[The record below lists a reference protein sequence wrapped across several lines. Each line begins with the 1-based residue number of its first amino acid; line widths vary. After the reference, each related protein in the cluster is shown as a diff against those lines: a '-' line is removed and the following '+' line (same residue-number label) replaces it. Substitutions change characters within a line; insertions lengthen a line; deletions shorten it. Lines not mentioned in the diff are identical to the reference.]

1 MKKNYFIMM
10 CLLLTLLGCNN
21 SQISNNDEIAYRSE
35 VKSNYA
41 ESIYLTDYVN
51 ELNEEE
57 TKVFANES
65 KQNHQGYGTK
75 GIAKSSY
82 YTTYVNDKLVNTY
95 MIQTAERDPHS
106 VCFLDVSEDKIKN
119 GLTIKLDY
127 FEEVSKVTLLPLK
140 YNIIPTFTN
149 KTISFFINDYGY
161 YTIIPGNEFNP
172 DKAYT
177 IYVRKPEYIEVP
189 YGYTLIEYK
198 PGLHFIDPI
207 TIKSNTILYLHQ
219 GAFLLGKNPEN
230 GSESLAFIGASSAEN
245 IKIMGHGVLDMS
257 PTYWHGARGIYLR
270 NCKNIEINGVTLIN
284 SPTWT
289 LTATNCDNLKIEDVI
304 IFGYR
309 TNSDGYA
316 ICSCEDVVVKNCF
329 ARSGDDLF
337 EVKSYTGKESKNILF
352 EDCIAW
358 PDNCRG
364 FGIVQETYSNISNV
378 TYNNC
383 SLLYQLND
391 WSEKMASFVITAGEM
406 GSVDKV
412 SFTNCDLFYSSVIAI
427 RMSTGEND
435 ETMGTRNFNNKISN
449 VTFKDC
455 DFKYPA
461 SGNGIV
467 KFRDNTKEKNSIQN
481 IIFEN
486 VTFKDKKLNNI
497 SEINPVLE
505 NINES
510 EFNFVTVK

>member
-1 MKKNYFIMM
+1 MKKKCFIMM
-10 CLLLTLLGCNN
+10 CLSLNLLGCSTTPTN
-21 SQISNNDEIAYRSE
+21 SNEDIAYKSE
-35 VKSNYA
+35 IKENYL
-41 ESIYLTDYVN
+41 ESIYLTDYVH
-51 ELNEEE
+51 ELNEQE
-57 TKVFANES
+57 TINFANES
-65 KQNHQGYGTK
+65 KQNHQGYGAK

-82 YTTYVNDKLVNTY
+82 FKTFVNGQEQSTY

-106 VCFLDVSEDKIKN
+106 VCFLDVSQDEIAK
-119 GLTIKLDY
+119 GLDITLNFYENVEKA
-127 FEEVSKVTLLPLK
+127 TLLPLK
-140 YNIIPTFTN
+140 FNIEPTIQEN
-149 KTISFFINDYGY
+149 TISFSVKEYGY

-177 IYVRKPEYIEVP
+177 IYIRKPEYIEVP

-198 PGLHFIDPI
+198 PGLHFIDPL

-230 GSESLAFIGASSAEN
+230 GSESVAFIGANSAEN

-270 NCKNIEINGVTLIN
+270 NCKNVEINGITLIN

-289 LTATNCDNLKIEDVI
+289 LTATYCDNIKIEDVI

-316 ICSCEDVVVKNCF
+316 ICSSENVTVKNCF

-337 EVKSYTGKESKNILF
+337 EVKTYSGKESKDIIF

-364 FGIVQETYSNISNV
+364 FGIIQETYSNISNV
-378 TYNNC
+378 TYKNC

-391 WSEKMASFVITAGEM
+391 WSEKMASYVITAGEA
-406 GSVDKV
+406 GSVDNV
-412 SFTNCDLFYSSVIAI
+412 NFIDCDLFYSSVIAV
-427 RMSTGEND
+427 RLSTGEND
-435 ETMGTRNFNNKISN
+435 ETLGVKGFNNKITN
-449 VTFKDC
+449 VTFKNC
-455 DFKYPA
+455 DFKYPQ

-467 KFRDNTKEKNSIQN
+467 KFRNNTTDKNSLQN
-481 IIFEN
+481 IVFEN
-486 VTFKDKKLNNI
+486 VKFKDKQLTNI
-497 SEINPVLE
+497 NEINPVLE
-505 NINES
+505 NIEAND
-510 EFNFVTVK
+510 FNFVTVK